1 MKQMWIVLKQEYL
14 NRIQKRSFLVMTL
27 LGPVLSL
34 CVLFI
39 PVYLSFDTS
48 ERVHVWLQT
57 SHVQQAG
64 GNFTDE
70 TFVFHPVKSTN
81 AKETELT
88 FMQQT
93 KQADVLAVYSVDQK
107 RVILWDKKGLSTAEQ
122 WKLKNKI
129 QDIYTKDVI
138 ATYLP
143 ERAVAP
149 EIQYIPLAEEKQ
161 HVDVFQMVGLFCAI
175 VIYFFIFY
183 YGVQVMKGIVDEKV
197 NRVVEVILCSV
208 KPFHWMMGKILG
220 IAAVC
225 LTQFAFWSMIYVWIE
240 SKFASRYGAVL
251 MQFSDKNIQNT
262 LQATNDA
269 TQALEWNVYAQGFE
283 SLPMLLIS
291 VSFFLYFIL
300 GYLLYASLFAA
311 VGAMTDNETDTQQF
325 TFPITAPL
333 FITFL
338 FAGLIISAP
347 HSQMS
352 IILSYFP
359 LTSPVAMM
367 LRIPFG
373 VDVWEIIG
381 SVAILFVT
389 FLFVAYQASQVFK
402 RGVLQYGKAMSW
414 KDVFS
419 FGKK

>member
-1 MKQMWIVLKQEYL
+1 
-14 NRIQKRSFLVMTL
+14 MTL

-34 CVLFI
+34 CILFI
-39 PVYLSFDTS
+39 PIYLSLNTS

-57 SHVQQAG
+57 TNIRG
-64 GNFTDE
+64 GNFTDA
-70 TFVFHPVKSTN
+70 TFIFHHIEKIDVKEI
-81 AKETELT
+81 ETE
-88 FMQQT
+88 FMQE
-93 KQADVLAVYSVDQK
+93 KNEADVLATYSIDERK
-107 RVILWDKKGLSTAEQ
+107 ILLWDKKGLSTAEQ

-129 QDIYTKDVI
+129 QDIYMKDIV

-143 ERAVAP
+143 QRAVAP
-149 EIQYIPLAEEKQ
+149 EIQYVALAEETE

-225 LTQFAFWSMIYVWIE
+225 LTQFGFWTLVYVWIG
-240 SKFASRYGAVL
+240 SKFNNRYGEAL
-251 MQFSDKNIQNT
+251 TQFNDKNIQDT
-262 LQATNDA
+262 LHVSKDSW
-269 TQALEWNVYAQGFE
+269 QALEWNVYAQGFE
-283 SLPMLLIS
+283 SLPILLIG

-347 HSQMS
+347 YSQMS

-373 VDVWEIIG
+373 VGVWEIVG
-381 SVAILFVT
+381 SVAILFLTFIFVT
-389 FLFVAYQASQVFK
+389 YQASQVFK

-419 FGKK
+419 LGKK

>member
-1 MKQMWIVLKQEYL
+1 MKQMWIVFRQEYL

-34 CVLFI
+34 CILFI
-39 PVYLSFDTS
+39 PVYLSLDTN

-57 SHVQQAG
+57 ANMKQG

-70 TFVFHPVKSTN
+70 TFVFHQIDAIDVKEI
-81 AKETELT
+81 ETA
-88 FMQQT
+88 FMEET
-93 KQADVLAVYSVDQK
+93 KQADVLAVYSIGEK
-107 RVILWDKKGLSTAEQ
+107 RILLWDKKGLSQVEQ
-122 WKLKNKI
+122 WKLKNKV
-129 QDIYTKDVI
+129 QDIYFKDIV

-143 ERAVAP
+143 ERTAAP
-149 EIQYIPLAEEKQ
+149 DIQYIPLAEETK
-161 HVDVFQMVGLFCAI
+161 HADVLQMVGLFCAI

-225 LTQFAFWSMIYVWIE
+225 LTQFGFWTMIYIWIG
-240 SKFASRYGAVL
+240 SKFNDRYGNAL
-251 MQFSDKNIQNT
+251 TQFNDTNIQDT
-262 LQATNDA
+262 LHVTKDA
-269 TQALEWNVYAQGFE
+269 WQALEWNVYAQGFE
-283 SLPMLLIS
+283 SLPLLTIGI
-291 VSFFLYFIL
+291 SFFLYFIL

-347 HSQMS
+347 DSQMAVM
-352 IILSYFP
+352 LSYFP

-373 VDVWEIIG
+373 VPVWEIIA
-381 SVAILFVT
+381 SVGVLFAT
-389 FLFVAYQASQVFK
+389 FLFTAYQAAQVFK

-414 KDVFS
+414 KDVF
-419 FGKK
+419 KRKA

>member
-14 NRIQKRSFLVMTL
+14 NRIQKRSFIVITL

-34 CVLFI
+34 CMLFI
-39 PVYLSFDTS
+39 PVYLSLNTG

-57 SHVQQAG
+57 ANIKQ

-70 TFVFHPVKSTN
+70 TFVFHHIDKIDVKEIE
-81 AKETELT
+81 AE
-88 FMQQT
+88 FMQE
-93 KQADVLAVYSVDQK
+93 KSEADVLATYSITDKQ
-107 RVILWDKKGLSTAEQ
+107 ILLWDKKGLSTSEQ

-129 QDIYTKDVI
+129 QDIYFKDIV

-143 ERAVAP
+143 ERAVGP
-149 EIQYIPLAEEKQ
+149 HIQYIPLVQETVHA
-161 HVDVFQMVGLFCAI
+161 DMFQLAGLFCAI

-183 YGVQVMKGIVDEKV
+183 YGVQVMKGVVDEKV

-208 KPFHWMMGKILG
+208 TPFHWMMGKILG

-225 LTQFAFWSMIYVWIE
+225 LTQFGFWTMVYIWIG
-240 SKFASRYGAVL
+240 SKFNNRYGEAL
-251 MQFSDKNIQNT
+251 TQFNDKNIQDT
-262 LQATNDA
+262 LHVTKDA
-269 TQALEWNVYAQGFE
+269 WQALEWNVYAQGFE
-283 SLPMLLIS
+283 SLPLLTIGI
-291 VSFFLYFIL
+291 SFFLYFIL

-347 HSQMS
+347 YSQMS
-352 IILSYFP
+352 IVLSYFP

-373 VDVWEIIG
+373 VEVWEIVG
-381 SVAILFVT
+381 SISILFAT
-389 FLFVAYQASQVFK
+389 FLIVTYQASQVFK

-414 KDVFS
+414 KDVFG